1 MRYPVIEIFSSVQG
15 EGLLVGCRQIFIRM
29 HGCNL
34 KCSYC
39 DTIPD
44 EIQLN
49 CRIETTPG
57 IRDFKLRSNPLSAD
71 DIAEAA
77 LSLNL
82 SQHHSVSLT
91 GGEPLLYPSLIEEL
105 APLIKGTRRGVY
117 LETNGT
123 LPDSLAE
130 VIDIIDIVAMDFKL
144 PGGSGNVPLWEQHRR
159 FLKIASAKYT
169 FVKVVVGEETLS
181 EEVKTAAELIKSTC
195 PGIPLVIQPVSVRG
209 EIKAISAKSLLELQE
224 LALNIIDDVRVI
236 PQTHKIIGFL

>member
-15 EGLLVGCRQIFIRM
+15 EGLLVGCRQVFIRLY
-29 HGCNL
+29 GCNL

-57 IRDFKLRSNPLSAD
+57 KRDFKLLANPLRVEN
-71 DIAEAA
+71 IAEAA
-77 LSLNL
+77 TSLNL
-82 SQHHSVSLT
+82 LQHHSVSLT

-105 APLIKGTRRGVY
+105 APFIKGTRRGIY

-130 VIDIIDIVAMDFKL
+130 VISHIDIVAMDFKL
-144 PGGSGNVPLWEQHRR
+144 PGITGNVPLWEQHRR
-159 FLKIASAKYT
+159 FLKIASTKNT
-169 FVKVVVGEETLS
+169 FVKIVVGDETPT
-181 EEVKTAAELIKSTC
+181 EEVKTAAELIKSTA
-195 PGIPLVIQPVSVRG
+195 PGIPLIIQPVSVKG
-209 EIKAISAKSLLELQE
+209 QIKAVSTKHVLELQE
-224 LALNIIDDVRVI
+224 LALNFIDDVRVI
-236 PQTHKIIGFL
+236 PQTHKIMGFL